1 MDIELIILAVVAVF
15 VISRLYAVLGQKT
28 GAEPPTRRVRE
39 APAPAQRADD
49 FPAAEDNRPSAR
61 PAFTGPAAAGLE
73 AIAKRDPEFD
83 PDTFLRGAKMA
94 YAEIVGAY
102 AEGDKEKLR
111 PMVDD
116 DVYEAYSDAIDQRE
130 ASGAEPMRLLR
141 TKSAKLV
148 EASLEDGDDMARVG
162 VSFEAELSDGENMR
176 RAREVWTFKRSI
188 ESDDPNWLLDEVG
201 IAS

>member
-28 GAEPPTRRVRE
+28 GAEPPARRVRE
-39 APAPAQRADD
+39 APAAAQRSDD
-49 FPAAEDNRPSAR
+49 FPAAEEKRPSVR

-73 AIAKRDPEFD
+73 SIAKRDPDFD
-83 PDTFLRGAKMA
+83 PDAFLRGAKMA

-102 AEGDKEKLR
+102 AEGDKDKLR

-116 DVYEAYSDAIDQRE
+116 DVYEVYSNAIDERQ

-148 EASLEDGDDMARVG
+148 EASLEDDDDIARVG

-176 RAREVWTFKRSI
+176 RAREVWTFKRNI

-201 IAS
+201 IA